1 MLLLIVALMMGVS
14 GAQAILGAEQ
24 QAQQAAAQQ
33 SLRAYQASYQTA
45 VARNAAQVSEYNA
58 RDAERRGAAEEGRQR
73 RKTSLLLGT
82 QQARLAALIGAQR
95 GSDLEGSPLD
105 ILGDTAALGEE
116 EALAT
121 RYQAAREAW
130 AQRIQAAN
138 QNAQGDFLTRS
149 AAMPTGADPGLGIAK
164 SLLGGAT
171 DLFGIA
177 ERRGLLSKRQ
187 TPII

>member
-1 MLLLIVALMMGVS
+1 MCELTAALMMGVS
-14 GAQAILGAEQ
+14 GAQTILGAQQ

-58 RDAERRGAAEEGRQR
+58 QDAERRGAVEEGRQR

-82 QQARLAALIGAQR
+82 QQARLAAQ

-138 QNAQGDFLTRS
+138 QNAQADFLMRS
-149 AAMPTGADPGLGIAK
+149 VAMPTGADPGLRIAR
-164 SLLGGAT
+164 SLLGGES

-177 ERRGLLSKRQ
+177 EKRNLLPKR
-187 TPII
+187 

>member
-1 MLLLIVALMMGVS
+1 MCEPTVVTATMMGLS
-14 GAQAILGAEQ
+14 AAQSMLGAEQ

-33 SLRAYQASYQTA
+33 SMRAYQASYQTA

-58 RDAERRGAAEEGRQR
+58 QDAERRGAAEEARQR

-82 QQARLAALIGAQR
+82 QQARLAAQ
-95 GSDLEGSPLD
+95 GSDLDGSPLD

-130 AQRIQAAN
+130 GQRIQAAN
-138 QNAQGDFLTRS
+138 QNAQADFLTRS
-149 AAMPTGADPGLGIAK
+149 AALPTGADPGLGIAK
-164 SLLGGAT
+164 SLLSGGS

-177 ERRGLLSKRQ
+177 DKRNIL
-187 TPII
+187 PKHK

>member
-1 MLLLIVALMMGVS
+1 MCEPVSMTALMMGVS
-14 GAQAILGAEQ
+14 GAQSILGAEQ

-33 SLRAYQASYQTA
+33 NLRAYQASYQTA

-58 RDAERRGAAEEGRQR
+58 QDAERRGAAEEARQR

-82 QQARLAALIGAQR
+82 QQARLAAQGT
-95 GSDLEGSPLD
+95 DLEGSPFD

-130 AQRIQAAN
+130 AQRIQAAS
-138 QNAQGDFLTRS
+138 QGAQADFLTRS

-177 ERRGLLSKRQ
+177 EKRNIL
-187 TPII
+187 PKHK